1 MKIVL
6 GILTYV
12 TLDESSEDSQV
23 MEGDVLVREKTQTK
37 VAILGL
43 FANLVDKE
51 KLMKNVLSE
60 KGAATIFM
68 TMMKESGQPR

>member
-12 TLDESSEDSQV
+12 TLDESEDSQV

>member
-1 MKIVL
+1 
-6 GILTYV
+6 
-12 TLDESSEDSQV
+12 